1 MKNDIFNF
9 RRFGKYFS
17 SDLRTCSANFGLTL
31 VSLALI
37 VLFISY
43 FGTIAMNLVFNRTW
57 EGPELSLRVTEFI
70 VTFFATLILA
80 PSKCYGKITEKQY
93 GSFWLTLP
101 ASRLEK
107 FTSMAVITA
116 IIIPLTSAILY
127 LCLDTVICALDP
139 TCGDSVI
146 ASIGN
151 LTSRLAEIKDSG
163 AIDGELIP
171 ESAVNFM
178 RQLGSPWLYLDDFIG
193 LSLPFLLGAVFFKKH
208 KIAKTFLAIM
218 IVSTVISA
226 ALTPFMENWASDVMG
241 VLPEDS
247 SIEFISDMFNMKIFR
262 HVALWDTIS
271 DTIVNVGLLAAIYFR
286 IKTLK
291 H

>member
-17 SDLRTCSANFGLTL
+17 SDLRTCCANFGLSL

-43 FGTIAMNLVFNRTW
+43 FGTVALNLVFERTW

-80 PSKCYGKITEKQY
+80 PSKCYGKVTEKQY

-107 FTSMAVITA
+107 FTSMAIITA

-127 LCLDTVICALDP
+127 LCLDTVICALDH

-146 ASIGN
+146 TGIRN
-151 LTSRLAEIKDSG
+151 IITRLSEIKATG
-163 AIDGELIP
+163 AIEGEMIP
-171 ESAVNFM
+171 ESALNFM
-178 RQLGSPWLYLDDFIG
+178 KQIGSPWLYIDDFIG

-208 KIAKTFLAIM
+208 KIAKTFLALM
-218 IVSTVISA
+218 IISTVISA
-226 ALTPFMENWASDVMG
+226 ATTPFMENWARDVMG
-241 VLPEDS
+241 VLPEEN
-247 SIEFISDMFNMKIFR
+247 SIEFVSEMFNMQIFK
-262 HVALWDTIS
+262 HVALWDTLS
-271 DTIVNVGLLAAIYFR
+271 DTIANVGLLAAIYFR

>member
-139 TCGDSVI
+139 TCGDSII

-151 LTSRLAEIKDSG
+151 LTSRLAEIKVSG

-178 RQLGSPWLYLDDFIG
+178 RQIGSPWLYLDDFIG

-208 KIAKTFLAIM
+208 QIAKTFLAIM
-218 IVSTVISA
+218 IVSTVVSA
-226 ALTPFMENWASDVMG
+226 ALTPFMENWARDVMG

>member
-178 RQLGSPWLYLDDFIG
+178 RQLGSPWLYIDDFIG

-208 KIAKTFLAIM
+208 KIAKTFLAMM
-218 IVSTVISA
+218 IVSTVVSA

-241 VLPEDS
+241 VLPEES

>member
-139 TCGDSVI
+139 TCGDSII

-151 LTSRLAEIKDSG
+151 LTSRLTEIKVSG

-178 RQLGSPWLYLDDFIG
+178 RQIGSPWLYLDDFIG

-218 IVSTVISA
+218 IVSTVVSA

-286 IKTLK
+286 VKTLK

>member
-43 FGTIAMNLVFNRTW
+43 FGTIALNLVFNRTW

-139 TCGDSVI
+139 TCGDSII

-151 LTSRLAEIKDSG
+151 LTSRLAEIKVSG

-178 RQLGSPWLYLDDFIG
+178 RQIGSPWLYLDDFIG

-218 IVSTVISA
+218 IISTVVSA
-226 ALTPFMENWASDVMG
+226 ALTPFMESWARDVMG

-247 SIEFISDMFNMKIFR
+247 SIEFISDMFNMKIFK